1 VQAMDFRGASRGDR
15 QNLGSPHSKIIW
27 QNPDLATSR
36 KFSTAIRPIV
46 RSVVSRKRGAW
57 QNYCAPPSK
66 MSMAAAQGG
75 SNPTK
80 IAASVKCV
88 A

>member
-1 VQAMDFRGASRGDR
+1 MTVSQPGDR